1 MGGGVS
7 LPAVPLHTVHKRYLV
22 AKYAAAEEAV
32 ADGELPSVL
41 QRRASAWLEQ
51 HLPGVIL
58 FDQMDSDHGGS
69 VDRDELRRFL
79 CALPRRGAPP
89 FEHALDA
96 LDGDGDGEITLDEWL
111 ANLAKLPALEQ
122 AIAAGLDEKGK
133 IRGYASLE
141 TRLEEVTDET
151 AALEKT
157 LAKSADAA
165 AAFAAL
171 PEETRVWLERRRGER
186 ARLEAAVGSVGSR
199 VFRQIDRD
207 GSGKIDRAEL
217 IGLLK
222 ALHKNTRRSGSLDDE
237 GAGLSLDEILGRLDV
252 DGDGLIDEDEW
263 LANLGELPALQA
275 YIGRYVDAATGY
287 VRGLD
292 EVRTP
297 SPPPIAR
304 GVDPVS

>member
-1 MGGGVS
+1 M
-7 LPAVPLHTVHKRYLV
+7 
-22 AKYAAAEEAV
+22 
-32 ADGELPSVL
+32 
-41 QRRASAWLEQ
+41 
-51 HLPGVIL
+51 
-58 FDQMDSDHGGS
+58 
-69 VDRDELRRFL
+69 
-79 CALPRRGAPP
+79 
-89 FEHALDA
+89 
-96 LDGDGDGEITLDEWL
+96 
-111 ANLAKLPALEQ
+111 
-122 AIAAGLDEKGK
+122 
-133 IRGYASLE
+133 
-141 TRLEEVTDET
+141 
-151 AALEKT
+151 
-157 LAKSADAA
+157 
-165 AAFAAL
+165 
-171 PEETRVWLERRRGER
+171 
-186 ARLEAAVGSVGSR
+186 GSR